1 MAKPKKTATETTAV
15 TVKILHLKCLRCGKE
30 WAPRKPEVVVC
41 PKCHSPYW
49 NKETGRKKQDPPDE
63 E

>member
-1 MAKPKKTATETTAV
+1 MTAKING
-15 TVKILHLKCLRCGKE
+15 ILHLKCLRCGKE